1 MQALGLILILINVGA
16 IVGPIAGVVLIY
28 RNNLQ
33 DLVIPPEVQ
42 QIVGDTIKTLTL
54 SSPNNPSNPTSD
66 PSNSSNVNL
75 ELPKYV
81 NASVDP
87 AGRTVTAVFNFTNP
101 FNIKMTIHALSADVQ
116 CHAHSFLLGDAE
128 LGNPV
133 EIAPMQTKDITA
145 VFTYTGAAQ
154 QHIQS
159 EHAGQS
165 TVNVDL
171 KSITVNVSGL
181 TFEIPEIYNADI
193 PIGV

>member
-1 MQALGLILILINVGA
+1 MQVLGLILILINVGT
-16 IVGPIAGVVLIY
+16 IVVPIAGVGVIY

-33 DLVIPPEVQ
+33 EMIVPPEVQ
-42 QIVGDTIKTLTL
+42 QIFGDTIKTLTL

-66 PSNSSNVNL
+66 QSNSSNANL

-81 NASVDP
+81 SASVNP
-87 AGRTVTAVFNFTNP
+87 AGRTVTVVFNFTNP
-101 FNIKMTIHALSADVQ
+101 FNISMTIYSLSADVQ
-116 CHAHSFLLGDAE
+116 CHVHSFLLGDAE
-128 LGNPV
+128 LSEPV
-133 EIAPMQTKDITA
+133 DIPPMQTEDITA

-154 QHIQS
+154 QHFQG

-171 KSITVNVSGL
+171 MNITVNVSGL
-181 TFEIPEIYNADI
+181 TFEIPEVYNADI